1 MVLLWGGLRPIP
13 SRLLLDVTTLGLLGY
28 CAVIEP
34 NSRAYAGGLTL
45 AYTKTLATAGWTN
58 DGP

>member
-13 SRLLLDVTTLGLLGY
+13 SRLLLDVTTLGY
-28 CAVIEP
+28 YAVIEP